1 MPRFPAAAI
10 VLVQDHGYHP
20 QQQADPAF
28 APLVSSPDTS
38 MNRKRR
44 RATEETGDGTNAA
57 IAAAG
62 ELFQRAIAHHE
73 RGELDDAARL
83 YKRMLGLL
91 PKHFSGRSGTLN
103 NLAQVRLNQ
112 GRRDEASLHFA
123 QAIDAAPELL
133 DSLGAVIETLLKV
146 VPSLA
151 SAIDRVEAA
160 WPRRPLLDELFDGEA
175 EPYAALADDP
185 LLLTVLTS
193 TTLRHLPL
201 EHVFTAIRS
210 GLLSRVRTDIDTNA
224 MEKTAGRER
233 GLDLFG
239 ALAQQCFINEYV
251 FSQTEEETARA
262 AALTKTVEQR
272 LRDRAPVHALELLV
286 LAMYAP
292 LHTLAGIDAI
302 VDRPWPKA
310 VRDVLTQQVSEPK
323 RERELRETIP
333 SATAIDD
340 AVSLRVQQQYEQNP
354 YPRWVRAGAA
364 PTPTTIEAYL
374 QRRFP
379 GAPMRTLEAD
389 GPLDCLVAGC
399 GTGRST
405 IELAQ
410 HFTDARFLAADLSKA
425 SLAYAKRKTPAPL
438 APRIDFVQ
446 ADILKLDTLTRTFDV
461 INASGV
467 LHHMADP
474 FAAWELL
481 AGLLRPSGFM
491 HVGLYSERARRDIVA
506 ARQFIAEH
514 GFAATPSGIRQAR
527 EALAAS
533 PLRAVTSSG
542 DFYGTSDCR
551 DLLFHG
557 QEQRMTIPQIKDFLN
572 RAGLAFLGFDLPPPV
587 AAGIRERFAAA
598 RWPLTDL
605 DRWHEQE
612 QMNPHLFITMY
623 QFWVQKR

>member
-1 MPRFPAAAI
+1 
-10 VLVQDHGYHP
+10 
-20 QQQADPAF
+20 
-28 APLVSSPDTS
+28 
-38 MNRKRR
+38 MNRKQR
-44 RATEETGDGTNAA
+44 RAAQDAGTGAGSAV
-57 IAAAG
+57 AAAG
-62 ELFQRAIAHHE
+62 DLFQRAVAHHE

-83 YKRMLGLL
+83 YKRVLGLL
-91 PKHFSGRSGTLN
+91 PEHLSGRSGTLN
-103 NLAQVRLNQ
+103 NLAQIRLAQ
-112 GRRDEASLHFA
+112 GRRSEASLHFA

-133 DSLGAVIETLLKV
+133 DSLGAIVETLLKV
-146 VPSLA
+146 VPPLA
-151 SAIDRVEAA
+151 NAIDRVEAS
-160 WPRRPLLDELFDGEA
+160 WPRRPSLDDLFDGGIETQ
-175 EPYAALADDP
+175 AALADDP

-201 EHVFTAIRS
+201 EHVFTAIRA
-210 GLLSRVRTDIDTNA
+210 GLLSRVSADADSNA
-224 MEKTAGRER
+224 PETAGRER
-233 GLDLFG
+233 GLDLVG
-239 ALAQQCFINEYV
+239 ALARQCFINEYI
-251 FSQTEEETARA
+251 FSQTDEETARVR
-262 AALTKTVEQR
+262 ALTKALEQR

-292 LHTLAGIDAI
+292 LHTLAGIDAV
-302 VDRPWPKA
+302 VDKPWPKA

-340 AVSLRVQQQYEQNP
+340 VVSLRVRQQYEENP

-364 PTPTTIEAYL
+364 PPPTTIEAYL

-379 GAPMRTLEAD
+379 GAPIRPLEAD
-389 GPLDCLVAGC
+389 GPLDILVAGC

-410 HFTDARFLAADLSKA
+410 HFTDARFLAADLSTA
-425 SLAYAKRKTPAPL
+425 SLAYAKRKTPAAL

-446 ADILKLDTLTRTFDV
+446 ADILKLDTLGRSFDV

-467 LHHMADP
+467 LHHMAEP
-474 FAAWELL
+474 FAAWQLL
-481 AGLLRPSGFM
+481 AGLLRPSGLM

-527 EALAAS
+527 EALATS
-533 PLRAVTSSG
+533 PHRAVTYSG
-542 DFYGTSDCR
+542 DFYGISDCR
-551 DLLFHG
+551 DLLFHV
-557 QEQRMTIPQIKDFLN
+557 QEQRMTIPQIKDFLD

-587 AAGIRERFAAA
+587 AAGIRERFAAT

-612 QMNPHLFITMY
+612 QMNPDLFITMY